1 MNTTRKMSANIW
13 KGIGLMWSVC
23 IKFKPATNWRPIVRQ
38 FEDSLEAT
46 RFIDECFIK
55 WDVRVGILFFAGN
68 WVRNYFIAPSN
79 RAEHLRKARL
89 QLLGREYY

>member
-1 MNTTRKMSANIW
+1 
-13 KGIGLMWSVC
+13 MWSVC
-23 IKFKPATNWRPIVRQ
+23 IKFRPETNWRPIVRQ
-38 FEDSLEAT
+38 FGDSIEAT

-79 RAEHLRKARL
+79 QAEARRKARL
-89 QLLGREYY
+89 RLFGNENYEKKVSLRKF